1 MFMYAILGMILFGET
16 MRVGSMNDYVNF
28 ENFQNAFVTLF
39 IVATGDNWNNI
50 MPSFKTEYAIL
61 T

>member
-1 MFMYAILGMILFGET
+1 

-50 MPSFKTEYAIL
+50 MPSFETEYAIL

>member
-50 MPSFKTEYAIL
+50 MPSFETEYAIL